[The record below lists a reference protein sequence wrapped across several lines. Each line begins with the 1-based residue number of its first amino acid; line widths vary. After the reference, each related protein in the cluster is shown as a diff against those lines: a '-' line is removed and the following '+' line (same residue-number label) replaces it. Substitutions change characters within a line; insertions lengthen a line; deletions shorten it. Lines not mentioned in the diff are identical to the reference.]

1 MNNLILFTMGIKEIN
16 QLLKDKN
23 ITPEFRKILEQKKEL
38 LTNNKVVKK

>member
-1 MNNLILFTMGIKEIN
+1 MGIKEIN

-23 ITPEFRKILEQKKEL
+23 ITPEFRQKLEEKKEI

>member
-1 MNNLILFTMGIKEIN
+1 MGIKEIN

-23 ITPEFRKILEQKKEL
+23 ITQEFRKILEQKKKL

>member
-1 MNNLILFTMGIKEIN
+1 MEIKEIH

>member
-1 MNNLILFTMGIKEIN
+1 MGIKEIN

-23 ITPEFRKILEQKKEL
+23 ITPAFRKKLEEKKEL

>member
-1 MNNLILFTMGIKEIN
+1 MGIKEIN

-23 ITPEFRKILEQKKEL
+23 ITPEFRKILEQKKKL

>member
-1 MNNLILFTMGIKEIN
+1 MEIKEIN